1 MATFKIC
8 VFEHQKR
15 EDGKY
20 PVSIRVTNNRKT
32 AYISTG
38 NYVTRS
44 QIDRSFKYIKDN
56 SVIRSIDK
64 QIQKY
69 EDLIKDKLGVSVNS
83 YSVRELCEFLKQYT
97 NTSSDIDFIAFA
109 WEHIKT
115 IRSNPMRE
123 AYAKKIESTLLALI
137 DFFDRDTIFIKEIN
151 SKSLQSFA
159 DYLQSERIMTRKA
172 RNGCKSDTIVTK
184 RKAVSDRTISD
195 YITNIRTLF
204 NAAIEKYND
213 EDLGVTLITHYPF
226 RRFKIKSI
234 QESKK
239 RNLSIDQILSIR
251 NLKITTSTS
260 KCTRINLA
268 KDIFM
273 LSFYLVGMNL
283 ADLYEV
289 TDYRDGRISYNR
301 RKTSGRRE
309 DKAFI
314 SIKVEPEAVPLIE
327 KYRDKT
333 GKRVFCFYQMYRNH
347 QNFAKNVN
355 AGLKQVASATNMDIP
370 LTSYYARHSW
380 ATIARND
387 CKISKDDINLALNHV
402 DNEMKVT
409 DIYIAKDW
417 TIIDEANRQVID
429 AITKDPY
436 YKT

>member
-20 PVSIRVTNNRKT
+20 PISIRVTNNRKV
-32 AYISTG
+32 AYLNTG

-44 QIDRSFKYIKDN
+44 QIDRDFKYIKDS
-56 SVIRSIDK
+56 SVVRSIDR

-69 EDLIKDKLGVSVNS
+69 EDLIKDKLGVEVNS
-83 YSVRELCEFLKQYT
+83 YSVRELCDFLKKHT
-97 NTSSDIDFIAFA
+97 EEKDFINFIAFSR
-109 WEHIKT
+109 EHIAKMNAEG
-115 IRSNPMRE
+115 RF
-123 AYAKKIESTLLALI
+123 AYAKLIETTLNALI
-137 DFFDRDTIFIKEIN
+137 DFFGREEISIREIT

-159 DYLQSERIMTRKA
+159 DYLKTERTLIRKTRS
-172 RNGCKSDTIVTK
+172 GCKADTIETV
-184 RKAVSDRTISD
+184 RKPVSDRTLSD
-195 YITNIRTLF
+195 YMTNIRTLF
-204 NAAIEKYND
+204 NAAIDKYND
-213 EDLGVTLITHYPF
+213 EELGVTIISHYPF
-226 RRFKIKSI
+226 RKFKIKGI
-234 QESKK
+234 KESRK
-239 RNLSIDQILSIR
+239 RNLSIRQIQAIKNMSEPENDKR
-251 NLKITTSTS
+251 K
-260 KCTRINLA
+260 KRIIIGR
-268 KDIFM
+268 DVFM

-289 TDYRDGRISYNR
+289 TDYENGRISYNR

-309 DKAFI
+309 DKAYI
-314 SIKVEPEAVPLIE
+314 SIKVEPEVVPLIE

-333 GKRVFCFYQMYRNH
+333 GKRVFCFYQMYGSH
-347 QNFAKNVN
+347 QDFTKNVN
-355 AGLKQVASATNMDIP
+355 AGLKQVAKAINLDTP

-417 TIIDEANRQVID
+417 TIIDEANRKVLD
-429 AITKDPY
+429 LL
-436 YKT
+436 